1 MLLLRGVLWTAEEDG
16 GREGEVFVKVW
27 RLLGEGWGEEAGV
40 ELCGVF
46 GVVVGE

>member
-1 MLLLRGVLWTAEEDG
+1 MAEEDG

-27 RLLGEGWGEEAGV
+27 GLLGSGWGEEASV

-46 GVVVGE
+46 SVGVGE